1 VTATN
6 RGSAERRP
14 RSPRGQGGR
23 LREEILE
30 AATALLAESGNAPGL
45 SLRGVAKR
53 VGVAATS
60 VYLHYAD
67 VESLAADV
75 AAHAFAELGAALAA
89 AAPGGADPAETLLA
103 RCRAYGHFAL
113 DHPGLYRVM
122 FEAPRPDLA
131 AGEPYSLEESPGRAV
146 LVRLA
151 RDLERCQEAGLAP
164 ADVQQVLLAGSF
176 GSYLSPASAIKLG
189 LVPKLGVMRV
199 VSAGNVAG
207 EGAKMALLSVRERAA
222 ALALL
227 EEVRYVELSDRPDF
241 NDRFVEQLQFPH

>member
-14 RSPRGQGGR
+14 RSPRGQGGH
-23 LREEILE
+23 LREEIRE
-30 AATALLAESGNAPGL
+30 AATALVAKSGDARGL
-45 SLRGVAKR
+45 TLRGVAKR

-89 AAPGGADPAETLLA
+89 AAPSGADPAETLLA

-113 DHPGLYRVM
+113 SHPGLYRVM

-131 AGEPYSLEESPGRAV
+131 AGEPYSLEESPGRAA

-151 RDLERCQEAGLAP
+151 GDLERCQEAGLAP
-164 ADVQQVLLAGSF
+164 AGGDPFRLA
-176 GSYLSPASAIKLG
+176 LVVWATLHG
-189 LVPKLGVMRV
+189 LVSLRISRPRFPWPPLDRMIDDAVGRLVGLARV
-199 VSAGNVAG
+199 STAAAP
-207 EGAKMALLSVRERAA
+207 EGAPAHGGRRRS
-222 ALALL
+222 
-227 EEVRYVELSDRPDF
+227 P
-241 NDRFVEQLQFPH
+241 